1 MKNMS
6 KVRNFSVLIA
16 VSLLTLFLLFMP
28 INQPLY
34 NLLMFPFPDP
44 RTPDISADLQK
55 MRSFNLDAREVIFP
69 SKNGNQLHG
78 IYLKAPNTRRVFL
91 FSHGKGNNI
100 YTQLT
105 KARCF
110 SACGASVLM
119 YDYQGFGKSQGRPSI
134 EGACE
139 DGLAAYDYL
148 VTQLKYDPK
157 DIVALGQS
165 FGTGVTGQ
173 LALQRELAGVVM
185 LSGFSSL
192 ISAGRDSFIWLRLYP
207 DFCFPKQMLDNAA
220 VFSKVHV
227 PLLIVHGTADR
238 VISWHEATRLYEKA
252 SQPKSILVM
261 EGEGHASFGKD
272 NTFALTLK
280 EFLERNKI

>member
-1 MKNMS
+1 
-6 KVRNFSVLIA
+6 
-16 VSLLTLFLLFMP
+16 
-28 INQPLY
+28 
-34 NLLMFPFPDP
+34 
-44 RTPDISADLQK
+44 
-55 MRSFNLDAREVIFP
+55 MRSFNLDAQEVVFP
-69 SKNGNQLHG
+69 SKNGNLLHG
-78 IYLKAPNTRRVFL
+78 IFVKAPDTRRVFL

-100 YTQLT
+100 YTQLR
-105 KARCF
+105 KAQCF

-148 VTQLKYDPK
+148 VTQLKYNPK

-192 ISAGRDSFIWLRLYP
+192 KSAGRDTFKWLRLYP
-207 DFCFPKQMLDNAA
+207 DFCFPKQMLDNVA
-220 VFSKVHV
+220 VFNKIHI
-227 PLLIVHGTADR
+227 PLLIVHGTADS

-252 SQPKSILVM
+252 SQPKSILIM
-261 EGEGHASFGKD
+261 EGAGHSSFGKG
-272 NTFALTLK
+272 NVFAVTLK
-280 EFLERNKI
+280 QWTFPQLTDSN